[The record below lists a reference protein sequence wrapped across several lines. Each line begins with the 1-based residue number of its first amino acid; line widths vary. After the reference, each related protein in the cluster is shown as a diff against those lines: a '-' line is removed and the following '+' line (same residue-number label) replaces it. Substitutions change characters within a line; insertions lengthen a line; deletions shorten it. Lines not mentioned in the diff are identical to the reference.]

1 MDVRKYKIQK
11 SIDLCRKTMI
21 FDKQMYWI
29 PILICFVVGMI
40 AEDFRV
46 EDERN
51 GM

>member
-1 MDVRKYKIQK
+1 MVF
-11 SIDLCRKTMI
+11 S
-21 FDKQMYWI
+21 KQMYWI
-29 PILICFVVGMI
+29 PILISFAVGVV